1 MSESRAPTKYTG
13 MDPDQ
18 LENFLRQFVRYFT
31 SLKADWIV
39 IWEALPP
46 AEGMKDADRKLWNTI
61 RDAKI
66 RESIKQKLEL
76 AGKDDVDEPSI
87 KAFKRTMEACACS
100 SLRDF
105 LGGQALAMVPSDYS
119 EDSPLKLA
127 LERLR
132 SHESREFS

>member
-1 MSESRAPTKYTG
+1 

-39 IWEALPP
+39 VWEPLPP
-46 AEGMKDADRKLWNTI
+46 AAGLKDTDLELWTTI

-66 RESIKQKLEL
+66 QENIMQKLVL
-76 AGKDDVDEPSI
+76 AGKEDVDESSM

-119 EDSPLKLA
+119 EDNPLKLA

-132 SHESREFS
+132 SHANAVLSSAFRTS